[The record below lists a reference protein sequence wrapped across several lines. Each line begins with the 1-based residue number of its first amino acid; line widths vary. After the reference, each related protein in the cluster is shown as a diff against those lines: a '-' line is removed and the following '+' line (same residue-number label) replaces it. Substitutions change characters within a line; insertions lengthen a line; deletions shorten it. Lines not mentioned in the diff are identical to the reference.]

1 MRGRRCKDNMI
12 LEVKDIR
19 KSFGEKEVLHGVDFR
34 VESGRALGLLGRNG
48 AGKTTTIRILM
59 DVFHANS
66 GELLLDGKKFVPGKH
81 RIGYLPEERG
91 LYPKRKV
98 IDQMIFLGSLRGMNG
113 RDARQNAERW
123 LKRLEVD
130 EYADRKLETLSK
142 GNQQKVQL
150 ASTLV
155 HDPEIVILDE
165 PFSGLDPVNSQIL
178 KDVINELIAED
189 RLVIFSSHQMSYV
202 EEFCDH
208 IAIIDKGCVTLAG
221 ELKEIKKEYGRNR
234 LILAAE
240 GIAPAELRGWAER
253 ILDGIA
259 TVSGEKK
266 EFLILELEEGADRKK
281 ALERLAGSEISVELF
296 GSYQPSLNDIFVAKV
311 GEEAEG
317 EEDEKK

>member
-1 MRGRRCKDNMI
+1 MI

-19 KSFGEKEVLHGVDFR
+19 KSFGDKEVLHGINFR

-66 GELLLDGKKFVPGKH
+66 GELLLDGAKFVPANH

-98 IDQMIFLGSLRGMNG
+98 IDQMIFLGTLRGMSS
-113 RDARQNAERW
+113 RAARERAEWW

-130 EYADRKLETLSK
+130 EYANRKLETLSK

-165 PFSGLDPVNSQIL
+165 PFSGLDPVNAQIL
-178 KDVINELIAED
+178 KDVINEQIAEN

-234 LILAAE
+234 LVLAAE
-240 GIAPAELRGWAER
+240 GISPADLKEHAEQV
-253 ILDGIA
+253 LEGLA
-259 TVSGEKK
+259 SVSGKKK
-266 EFLILELEEGADRKK
+266 EFLILELTEGTDRRQV
-281 ALERLAGSEISVELF
+281 LERLAGSDISVERF
-296 GSYQPSLNDIFVAKV
+296 GSYEPSLNDIFVEKV
-311 GEEAEG
+311 GEEG
-317 EEDEKK
+317 

>member
-1 MRGRRCKDNMI
+1 ML
-12 LEVKDIR
+12 LEVKDLH
-19 KSFGEKEVLHGVDFR
+19 KKFGEKEVLHGITFQVA
-34 VESGRALGLLGRNG
+34 SGRALGLLGRNG

-59 DVFHANS
+59 DVFRADS
-66 GELLLDGKKFVPGKH
+66 GEMLLDGKKFIPGKH

-91 LYPKRKV
+91 LYPKRRV
-98 IDQMIFLGSLRGMNG
+98 IDQMIFLGTLRGMSS
-113 RDARQNAERW
+113 REAAASADRW

-130 EYADRKLETLSK
+130 EYRNKKLETLSK

-165 PFSGLDPVNSQIL
+165 PFSGLDPVNAQIL
-178 KDVINELIAED
+178 KDVIGELIAED

-208 IAIIDKGCVTLAG
+208 IAIIDQGNVTLAG

-240 GIAPAELRGWAER
+240 GISKDELKPVAEKLLEGVAKV
-253 ILDGIA
+253 A
-259 TVSGEKK
+259 GEKK
-266 EFLILELEEGADRKK
+266 EFLILELEESAGRRQV
-281 ALERLAGSEISVELF
+281 LERLAASELSVEAF
-296 GSYQPSLNDIFVAKV
+296 GSYEPSLNDIFVEKV
-311 GEEAEG
+311 GGEKEE
-317 EEDEKK
+317 EKE

>member
-1 MRGRRCKDNMI
+1 MI

-19 KSFGEKEVLHGVDFR
+19 KSFGDKEVLHGISFQ

-66 GELLLDGKKFVPGKH
+66 GELLIDGAKFVPAKH

-98 IDQMIFLGSLRGMNG
+98 IDQMIFLGTLRGMSS
-113 RDARQNAERW
+113 RAARERAEWW

-130 EYADRKLETLSK
+130 EYANRKLETLSK

-150 ASTLV
+150 ASTLI

-165 PFSGLDPVNSQIL
+165 PFSGLDPVNAQIL
-178 KDVINELIAED
+178 KDVINELIAGD

-208 IAIIDKGCVTLAG
+208 IAIIDKGSVTLAG

-234 LILAAE
+234 LVLAAE
-240 GIAPAELRGWAER
+240 GISPAELKEHAEQV
-253 ILDGIA
+253 LEGLA
-259 TVSGEKK
+259 SVSGKKK
-266 EFLILELEEGADRKK
+266 EFLILELTGGADRRQV
-281 ALERLAGSEISVELF
+281 LERLAGSDISVERF
-296 GSYQPSLNDIFVAKV
+296 GSYEPSLNDIFVEKV
-311 GEEAEG
+311 GEEG
-317 EEDEKK
+317 

>member
-1 MRGRRCKDNMI
+1 MI

-19 KSFGEKEVLHGVDFR
+19 KSFGDKEVLHGISFR

-59 DVFHANS
+59 DVFRANS
-66 GELLLDGKKFVPGKH
+66 GELLIDGAKFVPAKH

-98 IDQMIFLGSLRGMNG
+98 IDQMIFLGTLRGMSS
-113 RDARQNAERW
+113 RAARERAEWW

-130 EYADRKLETLSK
+130 EYANRKLETLSK

-165 PFSGLDPVNSQIL
+165 PFSGLDPVNAQIL

-234 LILAAE
+234 LVLAAE
-240 GIAPAELRGWAER
+240 GSSPAELKEHAEQV
-253 ILDGIA
+253 LEGLA
-259 TVSGEKK
+259 KVSGKMK
-266 EFLILELEEGADRKK
+266 EFLILELTEGADRRQV
-281 ALERLAGSEISVELF
+281 LERLAGSDISVERF
-296 GSYQPSLNDIFVAKV
+296 GSYEPSLNDIFVEKV
-311 GEEAEG
+311 GEEG
-317 EEDEKK
+317 

>member
-1 MRGRRCKDNMI
+1 MI

-19 KSFGEKEVLHGVDFR
+19 KSFGEKEVLHGISFR

-66 GELLLDGKKFVPGKH
+66 GELLIDGAKFVPANH

-98 IDQMIFLGSLRGMNG
+98 IDQMIFLGTLRGMSS
-113 RDARQNAERW
+113 RAARERAEWW

-130 EYADRKLETLSK
+130 EYANRKLETLSK

-165 PFSGLDPVNSQIL
+165 PFSGLDPVNAQIL
-178 KDVINELIAED
+178 KDVINEQIAEN

-234 LILAAE
+234 LVLAAE
-240 GIAPAELRGWAER
+240 GTSPADLKEHAEQV
-253 ILDGIA
+253 LEGLA
-259 TVSGEKK
+259 SVSGKKK
-266 EFLILELEEGADRKK
+266 EFLILELAEGKDRRQV
-281 ALERLAGSEISVELF
+281 LERLAGSDISVERF
-296 GSYQPSLNDIFVAKV
+296 GSYEPSLNDIFVEKV
-311 GEEAEG
+311 GEEG
-317 EEDEKK
+317 